1 MELAKTLKRELV
13 RHLSLPDPI
22 ILSEETPITE
32 AIKQMQEARRGCVL
46 IGKAGKLVGLVTER
60 DILVKYIGSD
70 SDTFF
75 TLKEV
80 MTASPTTL
88 DPDVSLE
95 KAIQVMTE
103 GGYRHVPLV
112 DAENH
117 ILGLVTAPNIVSY
130 IAEHFPA
137 EVFNLPPRLE
147 QKMES
152 PEGA

>member
-13 RHLSLPDPI
+13 RHLALPEPI
-22 ILSEETPITE
+22 VLTEETPITE
-32 AIKQMQEARRGCVL
+32 AIKKMQDARRGCVL
-46 IGKAGKLVGLVTER
+46 VGKGRQLVGLVTER
-60 DILVKYIGSD
+60 DILVKYIGSP

-75 TLKEV
+75 TLKEI
-80 MTASPTTL
+80 MTPSPTTL
-88 DPDVSLE
+88 PPDVSLE
-95 KAIQVMTE
+95 KVIQVMTE

-112 DAENH
+112 DSENQ
-117 ILGLVTAPNIVSY
+117 ILGVVAARNIVSY
-130 IAEHFPA
+130 MAEHFPT

>member
-13 RHLSLPDPI
+13 RHLPLPDPI
-22 ILSEETPITE
+22 ILAEETPIAE
-32 AIKQMQEARRGCVL
+32 AIKKMQEARRGCVL
-46 IGKAGKLVGLVTER
+46 IEKGSQLAGLVTER
-60 DILVKYIGSD
+60 DILVKYIGSP

-75 TLKEV
+75 TLKEI

-88 DPDVSLE
+88 SPEVSLE

-112 DAENH
+112 DSGNH
-117 ILGLVTAPNIVSY
+117 ILGVVSARNIVSY

>member
-13 RHLSLPDPI
+13 RHLPLPDPI
-22 ILSEETPITE
+22 ILSEGTPITE
-32 AIKQMQEARRGCVL
+32 AIKKMQEERRGCVL
-46 IGKAGKLVGLVTER
+46 VEKGGRLSGLVTER
-60 DILVKYIGSD
+60 DILVKYIGSL
-70 SDTFF
+70 SETYF
-75 TLKEV
+75 TLKEI

-88 DPDVSLE
+88 LPDVSLE
-95 KAIQVMTE
+95 KALQVMTE

-112 DAENH
+112 DSENR
-117 ILGLVTAPNIVSY
+117 IFGVVAARNIVSY